1 MTFEMLQSHFFKA
14 LTAVMLVC
22 GSLFSVAAPASEG
35 TNVPKIVNT
44 HASVFSQR
52 SNLIDLSL
60 SPEGTHFA
68 GVFQN
73 NGDQYLKITEIQTG
87 KTTKE
92 IDFDYNWRFGRLVWA
107 NNERLLVQPAY
118 KPSQTNVVFQTNA
131 IYAVNVDGKKEKFLL
146 GPGSG
151 ARLGSIANRGS
162 TGMGASILSSL
173 PDDRRKVLIQVWE
186 SGAKTAS
193 VATLDVYNGKLSN
206 RIYGPETKFYCDFA
220 VNLDN
225 EPEFCVT
232 SDRETD
238 LGQIYHRNKNGQWSL
253 VYEAGE
259 WDEEHKIY
267 SQLRDGAYLGTFHHP
282 KTTTR
287 SYFEVGVRD
296 GKLTRQLIMTDK
308 DRDLGG
314 LTYSRQFD
322 YGRISVRTPYPEY
335 AYIGTNDTLNDV
347 HRGLVKAFPR
357 SYIGYRSVTSDG
369 KMVLVRVSNE
379 VDPSTYYLIDSET
392 MQLQRVANGAEHLKG
407 LTSVVEGFHIEA
419 RDGSPLFGLV
429 TKASTKVPSR
439 GAVLMVHGGP
449 HGPYDQFGYD
459 ADAQFMASLGL
470 NVIQVNFR
478 GSGGYGADF
487 QRSGYREWGGAMQD
501 DLTDTVEWAKA
512 NGFVPNDQIC
522 IYGGSY
528 GGYAALA
535 GAAFTPDLYKCAIG
549 HVGVYDLQELYDSGD
564 IPERLGGIRYLNRV
578 IGTDEADLDS
588 RSPSKHA
595 DKIKIPVMMTA
606 GMDDVRAPPKQTQIM
621 ERALEAAGKP
631 AEVYY
636 QRREGHGFYD
646 SETERRR
653 LVRLGRFLL
662 QNLPEIDS

>member
-1 MTFEMLQSHFFKA
+1 
-14 LTAVMLVC
+14 
-22 GSLFSVAAPASEG
+22 
-35 TNVPKIVNT
+35 
-44 HASVFSQR
+44 
-52 SNLIDLSL
+52 
-60 SPEGTHFA
+60 
-68 GVFQN
+68 
-73 NGDQYLKITEIQTG
+73 
-87 KTTKE
+87 
-92 IDFDYNWRFGRLVWA
+92 
-107 NNERLLVQPAY
+107 
-118 KPSQTNVVFQTNA
+118 
-131 IYAVNVDGKKEKFLL
+131 
-146 GPGSG
+146 
-151 ARLGSIANRGS
+151 
-162 TGMGASILSSL
+162 
-173 PDDRRKVLIQVWE
+173 VLIQVWE

-193 VATLDVYNGKLSN
+193 VALLDVYNGKLSN

-238 LGQIYHRNKNGQWSL
+238 LGQIYHRNKQGEWLL
-253 VYEAGE
+253 VYEASD

-287 SYFEVGVRD
+287 SYFEVGVND

-314 LTYSRQFD
+314 LTYSREFD
-322 YGRISVRTPYPEY
+322 YGRISLRTPYPEY
-335 AYIGTNDTLNDV
+335 AYIGTNDTLNNV
-347 HRGLVKAFPR
+347 HRGLVSAFPR
-357 SYIGYRSVTSDG
+357 SYIGYRSLTSDG

-379 VDPSTYYLIDSET
+379 IDPSTYYLIDSET
-392 MQLQRVANGAEHLKG
+392 MQLQQVANGAEHLKG
-407 LTSVVEGFHIEA
+407 FTSVVEGFHIKA
-419 RDGSPLFGLV
+419 RDGSPLYGLV

-478 GSGGYGADF
+478 GSGGYGVDF

-512 NGFVPNDQIC
+512 NGFVPDDQIC

-564 IPERLGGIRYLNRV
+564 IRERLGGIRYLNRV
-578 IGTDEADLDS
+578 IGTDEADLIS

-606 GMDDVRAPPKQTQIM
+606 GMDDARAPPKQTQIM

-646 SETERRR
+646 PETERAR

-662 QNLPEIDS
+662 ENLPQTDS